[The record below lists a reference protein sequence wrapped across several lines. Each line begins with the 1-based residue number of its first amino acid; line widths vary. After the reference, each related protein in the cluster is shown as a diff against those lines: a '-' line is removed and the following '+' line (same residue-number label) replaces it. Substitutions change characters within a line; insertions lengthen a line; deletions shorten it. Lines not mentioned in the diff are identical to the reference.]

1 MAIELLAREIVTAI
15 LSADTARALS
25 LINECQGAF
34 SDPGGV
40 YLHAEALYGAIKKA
54 NMAVI
59 QALFSVPVHS
69 DVAFFKFCGTT
80 PLSAAI
86 EGGHEILLPL
96 LLSKTD
102 QSFALHM
109 AVKLKLQ
116 KSLAF
121 LRKNGCFK
129 QKFLVFLGLS

>member
-1 MAIELLAREIVTAI
+1 MAIELVAREIVNAI

-25 LINECQGAF
+25 LIHDSQVAF

-54 NMAVI
+54 NIAVI
-59 QALFSVPVHS
+59 SALFAMPVHS

-86 EGGHEILLPL
+86 EGGHEALLPL
-96 LLSKTD
+96 LLRKTD

-116 KSLAF
+116 KSLVF
-121 LRKNGCFK
+121 YVST
-129 QKFLVFLGLS
+129 VFLNRNF

>member
-1 MAIELLAREIVTAI
+1 MAIELVAREIVNAI

-25 LINECQGAF
+25 LIQDSQVAF
-34 SDPGGV
+34 SDPGGI

-54 NMAVI
+54 NIAVI
-59 QALFSVPVHS
+59 SALFAMPVHS

-86 EGGHEILLPL
+86 EGGHEALLPL
-96 LLSKTD
+96 LLRKTD

-109 AVKLKLQ
+109 AVKLKLH
-116 KSLAF
+116 KSRVF
-121 LRKNGCFK
+121 LRKNCFFK